1 MPMQI
6 VKANL
11 SHLVAFDQYVEKC
24 AHAEMEMYVAAQSD
38 SEALLKKRI
47 GYAKGEGL
55 PEGWTPSSTY
65 FCIEQGVI
73 LGSIRVREGNNDYLE
88 NVIGHIGYETAP
100 DVQGKGIAT
109 FMLNW
114 VKTEII
120 KDFAIVSCDVNNT
133 ASRRVIEK
141 AGGEFLNTFYSE
153 QDKYEVRRYRVIPR
167 CPYSIT

>member
-1 MPMQI
+1 
-6 VKANL
+6 
-11 SHLVAFDQYVEKC
+11 
-24 AHAEMEMYVAAQSD
+24 MYVAAQSD

-47 GYAKGEGL
+47 RYAKGEGL

-65 FCIEQGVI
+65 FCIEEEVI

-109 FMLNW
+109 LMLNW

-120 KDFAIVSCDVNNT
+120 KDFAIVTCDVNNT

-153 QDKYEVRRYRVIPR
+153 QDQYEVRRYRL
-167 CPYSIT
+167 SAE

>member
-1 MPMQI
+1 MQV

-11 SHLVAFDQYVEKC
+11 NHLKAFAQYVEKC

-65 FCIEQGVI
+65 FCIEEEVI

-100 DVQGKGIAT
+100 DAQGKGIAT

-114 VKTEII
+114 VKAEVLEGS
-120 KDFAIVSCDVNNT
+120 AIVTCDVNNI

-153 QDKYEVRRYRVIPR
+153 QDQYEVRRYRL
-167 CPYSIT
+167 SAE

>member
-1 MPMQI
+1 MEI

-11 SHLVAFDQYVEKC
+11 SHFEAFEQYVEKC
-24 AHAEMEMYVAAQSD
+24 ALAGMEMYIIAQSD

-65 FCIEQGVI
+65 FCIEEGVI
-73 LGSIRVREGNNDYLE
+73 LGSIRVRDGNNDYLE

-100 DVQGKGIAT
+100 DAQGKGIAT
-109 FMLNW
+109 LMLNW
-114 VKTEII
+114 VKTEVVE
-120 KDFAIVSCDVNNT
+120 DSAIVTCDVGNI

-141 AGGEFLNTFYSE
+141 AGGKFLNTFYSE
-153 QDKYEVRRYRVIPR
+153 QDQYEVRRYRVI
-167 CPYSIT
+167 SG

>member
-1 MPMQI
+1 MEI
-6 VKANL
+6 AKANL
-11 SHLVAFDQYVEKC
+11 SHLEAFEQYVEKC
-24 AHAEMEMYVAAQSD
+24 AQAGMEMYVAAQRDSD
-38 SEALLKKRI
+38 ALLKKRI

-65 FCIEQGVI
+65 FCIEEGVI
-73 LGSIRVREGNNDYLE
+73 LGSIRVRNGNNDYLE

-100 DVQGKGIAT
+100 DAQGKGIAT

-114 VKTEII
+114 VKAEVLEGS
-120 KDFAIVSCDVNNT
+120 AIVTCDVNNI

-153 QDKYEVRRYRVIPR
+153 QDQYEVRRYQV
-167 CPYSIT
+167 TAE

>member
-1 MPMQI
+1 MQV

-11 SHLVAFDQYVEKC
+11 NHLEAFEQYVEKC

-38 SEALLKKRI
+38 CKALLKKRI
-47 GYAKGEGL
+47 EYAKGEGL

-65 FCIEQGVI
+65 FCIEEGMI
-73 LGSIRVREGNNDYLE
+73 LGSIRVRDGNNDYLE

-100 DVQGKGIAT
+100 DAQGKGIAV

-114 VKTEII
+114 VKAEVLEGS
-120 KDFAIVSCDVNNT
+120 AIVTCDVNNT

-153 QDKYEVRRYRVIPR
+153 QDKYEVRRYRLSPE
-167 CPYSIT
+167 

>member
-1 MPMQI
+1 MQI

-11 SHLVAFDQYVEKC
+11 NHLEAFGQYVEKC
-24 AHAEMEMYVAAQSD
+24 AQAGIEMYVIAQSD
-38 SEALLKKRI
+38 SGALLKKRI

-65 FCIEQGVI
+65 FCIDQGMI
-73 LGSIRVREGNNDYLE
+73 LGSIRVRDGNNDYLE

-100 DVQGKGIAT
+100 DAQGKGIAT

-114 VKTEII
+114 VKAEVL
-120 KDFAIVSCDVNNT
+120 DGCAIVTCDMNNT

-153 QDKYEVRRYRVIPR
+153 QDQYEVRRYRL
-167 CPYSIT
+167 SAE

>member
-1 MPMQI
+1 MEI

-11 SHLVAFDQYVEKC
+11 SHFEAFEQYVEKC
-24 AHAEMEMYVAAQSD
+24 ALAGMEMYIIAQSD

-65 FCIEQGVI
+65 FCIEEGVI
-73 LGSIRVREGNNDYLE
+73 LGSIRVRDGNNDYLE

-100 DVQGKGIAT
+100 DAQGKGIAT

-114 VKTEII
+114 VKAE
-120 KDFAIVSCDVNNT
+120 
-133 ASRRVIEK
+133 VIEDS
-141 AGGEFLNTFYSE
+141 ALVNEGVCY
-153 QDKYEVRRYRVIPR
+153 
-167 CPYSIT
+167 

>member
-1 MPMQI
+1 MEI
-6 VKANL
+6 AKANL
-11 SHLVAFDQYVEKC
+11 SHLEAFKQYVEKC
-24 AHAEMEMYVAAQSD
+24 VQAGMEMYVAAQHDSD
-38 SEALLKKRI
+38 ALLKKRI

-65 FCIEQGVI
+65 FCIEEEVI
-73 LGSIRVREGNNDYLE
+73 LGSIRVRDGNSDYLE

-100 DVQGKGIAT
+100 DAQGKGIAT

-120 KDFAIVSCDVNNT
+120 KDSAIVTCDVNNR

-153 QDKYEVRRYRVIPR
+153 QDQYEVRRYRVI
-167 CPYSIT
+167 TG

>member
-1 MPMQI
+1 MQ
-6 VKANL
+6 VLKANL
-11 SHLVAFDQYVEKC
+11 SHLEAFEQYVEKC

-73 LGSIRVREGNNDYLE
+73 LGSIRVREGNNHYLE

-100 DVQGKGIAT
+100 DAQGKGIAT
-109 FMLNW
+109 IMLNW
-114 VKTEII
+114 VKAEVLE
-120 KDFAIVSCDVNNT
+120 DFAIVTCDVNNT
-133 ASRRVIEK
+133 ASKRMIEK

-153 QDKYEVRRYRVIPR
+153 QDQYEVRRYRL
-167 CPYSIT
+167 SSE

>member
-1 MPMQI
+1 MQI

-11 SHLVAFDQYVEKC
+11 SHLEAFKQYVEKC
-24 AHAEMEMYVAAQSD
+24 ALAGMEMYIIAQSD

-55 PEGWTPSSTY
+55 PEGWTPSLTY

-73 LGSIRVREGNNDYLE
+73 LGSIRVRDGNNDYLE

-100 DVQGKGIAT
+100 DAQGKGIAT

-114 VKTEII
+114 VKAEVLEGS
-120 KDFAIVSCDVNNT
+120 AIVTCDVNNT

-153 QDKYEVRRYRVIPR
+153 QDQYEVRRYRVIAG
-167 CPYSIT
+167 

>member
-1 MPMQI
+1 MQI

-11 SHLVAFDQYVEKC
+11 SHLEAFKQYVEKC
-24 AHAEMEMYVAAQSD
+24 AQVGMEMYVAAQSD
-38 SEALLKKRI
+38 SEALLEKRI

-55 PEGWTPSSTY
+55 PEGWTPSLTY

-73 LGSIRVREGNNDYLE
+73 LGSIRVRDGNNDYLE

-100 DVQGKGIAT
+100 DAQGKGIAT

-114 VKTEII
+114 VKAEVLEGS
-120 KDFAIVSCDVNNT
+120 AIVTCDVNNI

-153 QDKYEVRRYRVIPR
+153 QDQYEVRRYRVIAG
-167 CPYSIT
+167 

>member
-1 MPMQI
+1 MEI

-11 SHLVAFDQYVEKC
+11 SHFEAFEQYVEKC
-24 AHAEMEMYVAAQSD
+24 ALAGMEMYIIAQSD

-65 FCIEQGVI
+65 FCIEEGVI
-73 LGSIRVREGNNDYLE
+73 LGSIRVRDGNNDYLE

-100 DVQGKGIAT
+100 DVQRKGIAT

-120 KDFAIVSCDVNNT
+120 KDFAIVTCDVNNT
-133 ASRRVIEK
+133 ASKRVIEK

-153 QDKYEVRRYRVIPR
+153 QDQYEVRRYRL
-167 CPYSIT
+167 SAE

>member
-11 SHLVAFDQYVEKC
+11 SHLEAFEQYVEKC
-24 AHAEMEMYVAAQSD
+24 AQAGMEMYVAAQSD

-47 GYAKGEGL
+47 RYSKGEGL

-65 FCIEQGVI
+65 FCIEEGVI

-100 DVQGKGIAT
+100 DAQGKGIAT
-109 FMLNW
+109 LMLNW
-114 VKTEII
+114 VKTEVVE
-120 KDFAIVSCDVNNT
+120 DSAIVTCDVGNI

-153 QDKYEVRRYRVIPR
+153 QDQYEVRRYRVIAG
-167 CPYSIT
+167 

>member
-1 MPMQI
+1 MQI
-6 VKANL
+6 VKVNI
-11 SHLVAFDQYVEKC
+11 SHLAAFEQYVEKC
-24 AHAEMEMYVAAQSD
+24 AQAGMEMYVAAQSD

-47 GYAKGEGL
+47 RYAKGEGL

-65 FCIEQGVI
+65 FCIEDDVI

-88 NVIGHIGYETAP
+88 NVIGHIGYETAQ
-100 DVQGKGIAT
+100 DAQGKGIAT

-114 VKTEII
+114 VKTEVLE
-120 KDFAIVSCDVNNT
+120 DCAIVTCDVNNT

-153 QDKYEVRRYRVIPR
+153 QDQYEVRRYRVIAG
-167 CPYSIT
+167 

>member
-1 MPMQI
+1 MQI

-11 SHLVAFDQYVEKC
+11 SHFEAFEQYVEKC
-24 AHAEMEMYVAAQSD
+24 AQAGMEMYVAAQSD

-65 FCIEQGVI
+65 FCIEEGMI
-73 LGSIRVREGNNDYLE
+73 LGSIRVRNGNNDYLE

-100 DVQGKGIAT
+100 DAQGKGIAT

-114 VKTEII
+114 VKAEVLEGS
-120 KDFAIVSCDVNNT
+120 AIVTCDVNNI

-153 QDKYEVRRYRVIPR
+153 QDQYEVRRYRV
-167 CPYSIT
+167 TAG